1 MAIRFPVDRAP
12 LHRRMVTPD
21 YERREFARVAEAME
35 APNAVF
41 VFGSNLAGRHGAG
54 AAKVAR
60 ERYGA
65 VQGEGEGLQGRSY
78 AIPTRAFSGGRLI
91 TLGLSAIRVYVE
103 TFSDIAR
110 RHPDVS
116 FVVTRVGCGHARL
129 TDRQIAPLFADAPPN
144 CLLPIGWREMANE
157 AGG

>member
-1 MAIRFPVDRAP
+1 M
-12 LHRRMVTPD
+12 TPAE

-65 VQGEGEGLQGRSY
+65 VEGEGEGLQGRSY

-91 TLGLSAIRVYVE
+91 TLSLEQIEAHVRYFFMVANEWGQKE
-103 TFSDIAR
+103 
-110 RHPDVS
+110 
-116 FVVTRVGCGHARL
+116 FVVTRVGTGHAGYK
-129 TDRQIAPLFADAPPN
+129 DRDIAPLFADAPPN
-144 CLLPIGWREMANE
+144 CLLPIGWREMAKE
-157 AGG
+157 